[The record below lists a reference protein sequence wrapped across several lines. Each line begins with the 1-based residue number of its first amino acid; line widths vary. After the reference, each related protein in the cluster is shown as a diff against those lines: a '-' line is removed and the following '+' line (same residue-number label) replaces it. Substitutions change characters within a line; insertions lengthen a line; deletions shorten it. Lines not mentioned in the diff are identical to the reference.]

1 MAPNFQLPLYKQ
13 NFNPL
18 GNKDFTR
25 VKEFVAF
32 LKNRQFYLRDTGID
46 PRLYNQWKK
55 FGLLGEIKTGER
67 KWVTLNFG
75 EYLWLKIIEDLRM
88 FGLPLEDIKRIK
100 ERFTVSF
107 YDAMVEVMP
116 DEKIE
121 ELLVNITNAF
131 PDIPDEERELFKQK
145 FKDKQFVKEMMNGI
159 ATGPSNIFEMA
170 IFHMVVMEK
179 EAALVIILT
188 NHLPGVPEPEIRSD
202 AISVPGKRKKT
213 KRQSLIEFFIDSEEF
228 NVMQVDHDSLE
239 IVRHTPHIR
248 IPLRVYIKEFI
259 GEIKNERH
267 LENSLILNHDEL
279 VLLREL
285 RKNHVTEITVRMN
298 PASENSSG
306 SINRI
311 EVTSN
316 LKKDAEARLVET
328 FTNREYA
335 DIVYKVADGKIVSF
349 KKTIKIKP

>member
-188 NHLPGVPEPEIRSD
+188 NHLPGV
-202 AISVPGKRKKT
+202 T
-213 KRQSLIEFFIDSEEF
+213 
-228 NVMQVDHDSLE
+228 
-239 IVRHTPHIR
+239 
-248 IPLRVYIKEFI
+248 
-259 GEIKNERH
+259 
-267 LENSLILNHDEL
+267 
-279 VLLREL
+279 
-285 RKNHVTEITVRMN
+285 
-298 PASENSSG
+298 AS
-306 SINRI
+306 
-311 EVTSN
+311 
-316 LKKDAEARLVET
+316 
-328 FTNREYA
+328 
-335 DIVYKVADGKIVSF
+335 
-349 KKTIKIKP
+349 